1 MTLAETF
8 CVPCA
13 DVERSYDFSQKEIFL
28 GYILAYAAG
37 GQGKTGHMKAML
49 DIPNK
54 VKGLCS
60 VRSLP

>member
-1 MTLAETF
+1 M
-8 CVPCA
+8 VPCA

-54 VKGLCS
+54 VKELCS